1 MLKDWLNTNKRVR
14 DNPLMSHLLTFAT
27 TLMDDGYADATVK
40 SKLWL
45 LAEFG
50 QWLERSRL
58 SLGNLNERL
67 VEAFVK
73 NKRRVRRGDSRTLQ
87 QFFDHLRKGDIVPD
101 RKLVSDKS
109 PLAKILSRYERYL
122 RSERGLVTATII
134 SYQPFIRKFLVK
146 RFR

>member
-1 MLKDWLNTNKRVR
+1 VLKDWLNTNKRVR

-27 TLMDDGYADATVK
+27 TLMDDGYTDATVK

-58 SLGNLNERL
+58 SLRNLNERL

-87 QFFDHLRKGDIVPD
+87 
-101 RKLVSDKS
+101 
-109 PLAKILSRYERYL
+109 
-122 RSERGLVTATII
+122 
-134 SYQPFIRKFLVK
+134 
-146 RFR
+146 